1 MFDVKTSKTQMDELV
16 LSCETIQDSKSETKT
31 KTVTTKTETKTK
43 TLTLNTKT
51 KTKTETV
58 KILSQDC
65 LETRQCLE
73 TSHHWIGLACCCYAH
88 AIKVC
93 VMYAVM

>member
-31 KTVTTKTETKTK
+31 KTVITMTETMTK
-43 TLTLNTKT
+43 ALTLKT

-73 TSHHWIGLACCCYAH
+73 TSHHCL
-88 AIKVC
+88 
-93 VMYAVM
+93 

>member
-16 LSCETIQDSKSETKT
+16 LPCETIQDSKSETKT

-43 TLTLNTKT
+43 ALTLKT

-65 LETRQCLE
+65 LETRQCLG
-73 TSHHWIGLACCCYAH
+73 TSHHCSES
-88 AIKVC
+88 V
-93 VMYAVM
+93 

>member
-1 MFDVKTSKTQMDELV
+1 MDELV

-43 TLTLNTKT
+43 ALTLKT

-65 LETRQCLE
+65 LETRQWVTL
-73 TSHHWIGLACCCYAH
+73 SFL
-88 AIKVC
+88 
-93 VMYAVM
+93 

>member
-1 MFDVKTSKTQMDELV
+1 MDELV

-43 TLTLNTKT
+43 ALTL

-73 TSHHWIGLACCCYAH
+73 TSHHWAYTT
-88 AIKVC
+88 
-93 VMYAVM
+93 

>member
-1 MFDVKTSKTQMDELV
+1 MSKTQMDELV

-43 TLTLNTKT
+43 ALTL

-73 TSHHWIGLACCCYAH
+73 TSHHCLYVIL
-88 AIKVC
+88 KVTN
-93 VMYAVM
+93 VKISYRLPY

>member
-1 MFDVKTSKTQMDELV
+1 M

-43 TLTLNTKT
+43 TLTLKT

-73 TSHHWIGLACCCYAH
+73 TSHHCDRLPKIKMAACETGNKITIELIEPATRF
-88 AIKVC
+88 
-93 VMYAVM
+93 

>member
-1 MFDVKTSKTQMDELV
+1 MFDAKTSKTQMDELV
-16 LSCETIQDSKSETKT
+16 LSCETIQDSNSETKT

-43 TLTLNTKT
+43 TLTLKT

-73 TSHHWIGLACCCYAH
+73 TSYDWLMLTEIH
-88 AIKVC
+88 A
-93 VMYAVM
+93 